1 MGEKL
6 SVQHQTGLSTTLSPL
21 EKENL
26 GSTQSSIVSQTDYV
40 GNVIY
45 EQGSAAKILF
55 DGGYYS
61 LVDNLCH
68 YFTRDH
74 LGSIRAMVNEN
85 GASFSTKIS
94 SLQNFHNVD
103 VYGQSSYSFPSRY
116 TNRRKPSLGMLW
128 GRFDYPTYMVGGYKN
143 DGRNA
148 FLQGSPAPSMRKSRN
163 GVGWTKSYYQ
173 IGKRY

>member
-26 GSTQSSIVSQTDYV
+26 GSAESSIISQTDYV

-74 LGSIRAMVNEN
+74 LGSIRAMLMKMVLHSLLRYLPYRIFIMLMSMVKVPTPFRLGILIVEN
-85 GASFSTKIS
+85 R
-94 SLQNFHNVD
+94 L
-103 VYGQSSYSFPSRY
+103 
-116 TNRRKPSLGMLW
+116 
-128 GRFDYPTYMVGGYKN
+128 
-143 DGRNA
+143 
-148 FLQGSPAPSMRKSRN
+148 
-163 GVGWTKSYYQ
+163 
-173 IGKRY
+173 

>member
-26 GSTQSSIVSQTDYV
+26 GSAESSIISQTDYV

-74 LGSIRAMVNEN
+74 LGSIRAMVNEMVLH
-85 GASFSTKIS
+85 
-94 SLQNFHNVD
+94 SLL
-103 VYGQSSYSFPSRY
+103 RY
-116 TNRRKPSLGMLW
+116 LPYRIFIMLMSMVKVPTPFRLGILIVENRL
-128 GRFDYPTYMVGGYKN
+128 
-143 DGRNA
+143 
-148 FLQGSPAPSMRKSRN
+148 
-163 GVGWTKSYYQ
+163 
-173 IGKRY
+173 